1 MINQDLDKNQEQEIV
16 REEQLFDAA
25 GSSADNVQ
33 GASMSWDIMGGNGP
47 ISQTYF
53 GDFFPMQ
60 AAG

>member
-1 MINQDLDKNQEQEIV
+1 MTYQYIDKNQEIV
-16 REEQLFDAA
+16 CEKQLLDAA
-25 GSSADNVQ
+25 GSSADDVQ